1 MIATSELVQI
11 GELIGVS
18 LGAGMLVALSFSL
31 CLYGAVHAGETR
43 REGRHAAMAGWGVL
57 ATVAFA
63 AFIVLCVLGIIFIT
77 RK

>member
-1 MIATSELVQI
+1 MIATTELVQI

-18 LGAGMLVALSFSL
+18 LGAGLLVALSFSL
-31 CLYGAVHAGETR
+31 CLYGAIHAGETR
-43 REGRHAAMAGWGVL
+43 REGRHAAMAGWSVL

-63 AFIVLCVLGIIFIT
+63 AFMVLCVLGIVFIT